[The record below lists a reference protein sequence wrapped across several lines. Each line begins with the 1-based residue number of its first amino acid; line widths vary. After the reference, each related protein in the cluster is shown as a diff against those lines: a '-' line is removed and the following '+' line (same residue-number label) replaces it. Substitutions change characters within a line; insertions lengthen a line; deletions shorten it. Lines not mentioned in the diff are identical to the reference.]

1 MEELKKFLKKCGHDI
16 KVIDQLIGFEEL
28 SDDDKQKVDI
38 DLFSDSFKSG
48 QREVFKND
56 PDFINELKGEARGKE
71 RGSVERAIRRVLGI
85 TAEEVREKELEGNY
99 DKLLNFGKE
108 KVEKSGTGTA
118 QELQNELHD
127 VKEKIKNYE
136 ENVIPNLKEEGKS
149 EVNKFHIKNRI
160 HELISESGELAVNQ
174 KVATT
179 IVNEHLNNNYQITY
193 DNGEI
198 VIKTRDGL
206 IPQDKDKTRNL
217 TNLEL
222 IKGKLE
228 TEGLLKQSQG
238 SDLSPPPP
246 SPLPSAGGEMKFRPQ
261 GMDAAEESVNQK
273 IRVKKEGEI

>member
-71 RGSVERAIRRVLGI
+71 RGSVERAIRRALEI
-85 TAEEVREKELEGNY
+85 TAEEVRENELEGNY
-99 DKLLNFGKE
+99 DKLLIFGKE

-118 QELQNELHD
+118 QELQNELHNA
-127 VKEKIKNYE
+127 KEKIKNYE
-136 ENVIPNLKEEGKS
+136 ENVIPNLKEEGKG
-149 EVNKFHIKNRI
+149 EINKFHIKNRI

-179 IVNEHLNNNYQITY
+179 IVNEYLNNDYQITY
-193 DNGEI
+193 DNDEI

-238 SDLSPPPP
+238 LGSPPLPPPP
-246 SPLPSAGGEMKFRPQ
+246 PPVAGEMKFRPQ